1 MRQAVATNLAVFKL
15 QVSFHDTEGEG
26 LEAIHKAT
34 ALGPAS
40 HKLLL
45 ISQRQHPE
53 LLISTTSVII
63 DGDTLHKAEFARAH
77 VHKGGTCMLPLGWV
91 LVVHRV
97 LGALQIR
104 GSRVASHGAAVEVP
118 KGLWVF
124 GETDKALEG
133 GVIVSTA
140 GEGEHP
146 MTV

>member
-1 MRQAVATNLAVFKL
+1 MRQAAATNLAVFKL
-15 QVSFHDTEGEG
+15 QVSFHDTEGG
-26 LEAIHKAT
+26 LQAIHKAT

-118 KGLWVF
+118 KSLVLGSLDTSRVVDQRVISVLF
-124 GETDKALEG
+124 GINK
-133 GVIVSTA
+133 
-140 GEGEHP
+140 
-146 MTV
+146 